1 MEKPGHLPDF
11 TQIIELL
18 WDEMQSRVQVL
29 RVPCFKQKPFFH
41 FIILD
46 GVSVVKIRFR

>member
-1 MEKPGHLPDF
+1 MDEPGHMAALP
-11 TQIIELL
+11 QIIELL
-18 WDEMQSRVQVL
+18 CDEIQNKVQVL
-29 RVPCFKQKPFFH
+29 RVPCFKQEPFFH